1 MDFFN
6 NYRKSFFITLAIGT
20 TLVFLIILLGA
31 SFFNAI
37 ISTETSFKKEFLRKQ
52 TELASSRLEL
62 ELNKFEESS
71 TLLMNYLEGSDLD
84 PEHYGEKLTD
94 AVKRVFKYYPDL
106 IDTVYVDLNDSTIF
120 FTRTLRN
127 DFIRKKSLSKFL
139 VLNPTRSVFVVQGKT
154 QPFRIF
160 FHLNPVAFTKD
171 FVENFYIDP
180 NGKKILY
187 LNGEFWDLSMRTK
200 HELITVESQVPTR
213 ILADLKIGVLG
224 VYESDWNFDGE
235 SKKGILTQY
244 PFNFGSISDQ
254 AALVFIADSE
264 SIVPGIY
271 NTYFLIYIGLIVLI
285 IGTIILF
292 ALSLKSNLESQRLLS
307 KNADEIS
314 ELFDQQNLLLKELN
328 GFVYFHDS
336 QGKITRISDE
346 VSEVLGLSKSEF
358 IETFNHKL
366 NQEDAIV
373 IKSLVKKA
381 LKADKTYVDFEY
393 DFISFDNRK
402 VRLRIFEKLVFD
414 SSGNFNGGIGICK
427 DITDQYESR
436 QELIQSEN
444 RLRTLIENIPDT
456 LFIYDNEGYI
466 LDFKMKITRFEM
478 DPNMKLIGKNLSEVM
493 IDATLSEN
501 MVHGFKKASKTREIQ
516 TVELKSSFTGEMKYY
531 EVRFFPLDEDKVMSI
546 SHDVTVQRIWEKGLL
561 EAMDVADKA
570 SKAKSEFLANM
581 SHEIRTPMNG
591 LLGIIDL
598 LEQTELNET
607 QREYIGIIKNSGNSL
622 LGIIKDILDYSKI
635 EAGKIDLHNS
645 VFIPK
650 TELQKNVLILSGLAL
665 KKKINLAITFG
676 LGTENAVEG
685 DLEKLLQVFLNLTGN
700 AIKFTP
706 KNGSVQITIDIDPIA
721 EELWQLKVSVKDSGI
736 GIPDELIP
744 YLTDPFYQVE
754 SSSSRTYQGTGLG
767 LAISKRLIELMGGEL
782 AISSKLGEGSEF
794 AFTALLKMVN
804 VEQLKLKEVPATNP
818 QSWIGMASEYPLR
831 ILLAE
836 DNDLNLQLMD
846 LMLAQ
851 LGYDFKVAKNGQK
864 AVTLASEQIFDL
876 ILMDV
881 QMPILNGLEST
892 MLIRKMPHNTSIY
905 IIGLSAN
912 VFDEDKK
919 KAIESGMNDYLT
931 KPIRLV
937 ELAEKLKD
945 CSTRLKSK
953 VK

>member
-1 MDFFN
+1 MDFFT
-6 NYRKSFFITLAIGT
+6 NYRKGFFITLAIGT

-106 IDTVYVDLNDSTIF
+106 IDTVYVDLKDSTIF
-120 FTRTLRN
+120 FTRTPRN
-127 DFIRKKSLSKFL
+127 DFIKKKSLSKFL

-180 NGKKILY
+180 KGKKILY
-187 LNGEFWDLSMRTK
+187 LNGEFWDLSMK
-200 HELITVESQVPTR
+200 KKYELITVESQVPTR

-264 SIVPGIY
+264 SIIPGIY

-285 IGTIILF
+285 FGTIILF

-314 ELFDQQNLLLKELN
+314 ELFDQQNLLLKELK

-346 VSEVLGLSKSEF
+346 VSEVLGVSKIRF
-358 IETFNHKL
+358 IETFNQNIYQK
-366 NQEDAIV
+366 DAIV
-373 IKSLVKKA
+373 IRSQVKKA
-381 LKADKTYVDFEY
+381 LKEDKTYIDFEY
-393 DFISFDNRK
+393 DFVSFENRK

-414 SSGNFNGGIGICK
+414 SSGNFNGGIGICT
-427 DITDQYESR
+427 DITNQYESR

-444 RLRTLIENIPDT
+444 RLRTLIENIPDI

-466 LDFKMKITRFEM
+466 LDFKIKSAQFEI
-478 DPNMKLIGKNLSEVM
+478 DPNMELIGKNLSEV
-493 IDATLSEN
+493 IEVGQSEN

-516 TVELKSSFTGEMKYY
+516 TVELKSSFTGEVKYY

-546 SHDVTVQRIWEKGLL
+546 SKDVTAQRIWEKGLL
-561 EAMDVADKA
+561 EAMNVADKA

-607 QREYIGIIKNSGNSL
+607 QVEYIGIIKNSGNSL

-635 EAGKIDLHNS
+635 EAGKIDVYNS

-650 TELQKNVLILSGLAL
+650 TELQKHVMILSGLAL
-665 KKKINLAITFG
+665 KKKINLTITFS
-676 LGTENAVEG
+676 LGTENAFEG

-706 KNGSVQITIDIDPIA
+706 KNGSVHITIDIDPIA
-721 EELWQLKVSVKDSGI
+721 EELCQLKVSVKDSGI
-736 GIPDELIP
+736 GIPDELIL

-782 AISSKLGEGSEF
+782 IISSKLDEGSEF
-794 AFTALLKMVN
+794 TFTALLKMVN
-804 VEQLKLKEVPATNP
+804 IEHLKLKEVPEKNP

-836 DNDLNLQLMD
+836 DNDLNLQLMN

-851 LGYDFKVAKNGQK
+851 LGYDFEVAKNGK
-864 AVTLASEQIFDL
+864 EAVTLASKQVFDL

-881 QMPILNGLEST
+881 QMPVLNGLEST
-892 MLIRKMPHNTSIY
+892 KLIRKMPRNNSIY

-912 VFDEDKK
+912 VFDEDQK

-945 CSTRLKSK
+945 YATRLKSN
-953 VK
+953 V